1 MSGSVDEAVG
11 VLDRVTAIF
20 EAFDDDDSGLGVS
33 ELALRS
39 GLPKSTV
46 SRLVADL
53 VRQRYLERDGRLV
66 RLGLRLFEL
75 GQLAEGPHQLR
86 AAALP
91 VLAELRH
98 ATGATLHLAMLEGR
112 EMTYVAVLRG
122 RDPLRDSARVG
133 GRVPPTSPA
142 LARAVLAHAPASE
155 VEVEVGIEEGGI
167 STVAAPVFAPAGDVV
182 VAAVAACG
190 PTVGFDV
197 ARTSAALPAAALA
210 IQRRL
215 ASGADTA

>member
-1 MSGSVDEAVG
+1 MSGAVDETVG

-75 GQLAEGPHQLR
+75 GQLADGPHRLR

-98 ATGATLHLAMLEGR
+98 ATGATLHLAILESR

-122 RDPLRDSARVG
+122 RDSLRDSARVG
-133 GRVPPTSPA
+133 GRVPPTSAA
-142 LARAVLAHAPASE
+142 LGRAVLAHVPAAEAE
-155 VEVEVGIEEGGI
+155 VDVEDRGI
-167 STVAAPVFAPAGDVV
+167 STVAAPVFAPAGNVM
-182 VAAVAACG
+182 AAVAACG
-190 PTVGFDV
+190 LTVGFDV
-197 ARTSAALPAAALA
+197 VRTGAALQAAALA
-210 IQRRL
+210 IQDRL
-215 ASGADTA
+215 ARGADRA

>member
-75 GQLAEGPHQLR
+75 GQLSDGPHRLR

-98 ATGATLHLAMLEGR
+98 ATGATLHLAILEGR

-133 GRVPPTSPA
+133 GRVPPTSAA
-142 LARAVLAHAPASE
+142 LWRAVVAHSPAAR
-155 VEVEVGIEEGGI
+155 VEADVDDPGI
-167 STVAAPVFAPAGDVV
+167 STVAAPVFAPAGNV

-190 PTVGFDV
+190 VTAGFDV
-197 ARTSAALPAAALA
+197 VRTGAALRAATLA
-210 IQRRL
+210 IQGRL
-215 ASGADTA
+215 APGTDQA